1 MTKGKLMN
9 IRHFIIRN
17 ELYPE
22 EERFETGISRQVA
35 IYVDH
40 AYPNADIYEVIRH
53 KGYIEQGELIKKN
66 AAQRS
71 GFITVIFYVSNEQT
85 ALDLAHR
92 WVNEEKQKKQD
103 YRVIGINNSYS
114 VFD

>member
-1 MTKGKLMN
+1 MS
-9 IRHFIIRN
+9 IRHIMIRN

-22 EERFETGISRQVA
+22 EIRLETGISQQVA

-40 AYPNADIYEVIRH
+40 AYPNSDIYEVNYQRKILEH
-53 KGYIEQGELIKKN
+53 GTLIKKN

-71 GFITVIFYVSNEQT
+71 GLISVIFYVLDEKL
-85 ALDLAHR
+85 ALELAHR
-92 WVNEEKQKKQD
+92 WVNEENQNKQD
-103 YRVIGINNSYS
+103 YRVIGINHSYS